1 LAILGVHG
9 SGQDLDKA
17 YRRRGDQ
24 REAFQGR
31 MDGGVKQPL
40 AIADS
45 DRSATGRRK
54 VKGENGGVL
63 RGLDQSKPHLL
74 STSPLRPPRVTYF
87 ARVVLDVLSQ
97 AASYGTFDFSS
108 QGQFVPA
115 CWGRLTGMWLCPKQ
129 WCAANFAFRRSS
141 RCRES
146 EDKNHTFLAVVS
158 RCAVAELASLTTMV
172 PQVTDIVDPV

>member
-9 SGQDLDKA
+9 SGQGLEKA

-31 MDGGVKQPL
+31 MDGGVKQPF

-63 RGLDQSKPHLL
+63 RGQDQSKPHLL
-74 STSPLRPPRVTYF
+74 STSPLRTPRVTYF

-141 RCRES
+141 MGTGVGSQKIRITPSWRS
-146 EDKNHTFLAVVS
+146 SADARLQNWPLSQPWFH
-158 RCAVAELASLTTMV
+158 R
-172 PQVTDIVDPV
+172 